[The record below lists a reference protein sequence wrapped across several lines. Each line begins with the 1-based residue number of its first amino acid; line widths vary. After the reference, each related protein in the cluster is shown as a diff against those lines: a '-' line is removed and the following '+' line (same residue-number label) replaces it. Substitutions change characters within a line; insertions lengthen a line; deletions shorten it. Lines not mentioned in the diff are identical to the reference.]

1 MGNVKHDAGGGG
13 AARGAGAAGGAAQP
27 GVRSYVVRAGRTTPA
42 QARALQALWPRWGL
56 EPSGPLDL
64 DATFG
69 RRAPRVL
76 EIGFGNGE
84 ALAALAAVNPGTDF
98 LGIEVH
104 PPGIGRL
111 LAELARRELD
121 NVRLLRG
128 DAVALLECCIPPA
141 SLARVNI
148 WFPDPWPKKR
158 HHKRRLVQAP
168 FLELVAARLAPG
180 GLLHLATDWAPYAE
194 HMEAALAAVPGL
206 RAPGAAEARAVASER
221 PRTHFQARGEA
232 RGHGVRDLVCRRA
245 GP

>member
-1 MGNVKHDAGGGG
+1 MGNVKHDAGAE
-13 AARGAGAAGGAAQP
+13 AARRPGMAGGVAQP

-42 QARALQALWPRWGL
+42 QERALEALWPRWGI

-76 EIGFGNGE
+76 EIGFSNGE
-84 ALAALAAVNPGTDF
+84 ALAALAAAHPDTDF

-111 LAELARRELD
+111 LAELSRRELD

-168 FLELVAARLAPG
+168 FLELVATRLASG

-194 HMEAALAAVPGL
+194 HMEAALAAVPAL
-206 RAPGAAEARAVASER
+206 RALEAADAEAVARQR

-232 RGHGVRDLVCRRA
+232 RGHGVLDLVCRRA